1 MEFFYHNVYFE
12 YLFFCVLWYGVSVD
26 NSVEENSSKGMR
38 AVKLCTNNILQFLSG
53 GAG

>member
-1 MEFFYHNVYFE
+1 MEFFTIMFILNIC
-12 YLFFCVLWYGVSVD
+12 FFCVLWYGVSVD